1 MSLRDLD
8 IDIKLDVD
16 TRELLYANSAVEFF
30 KENINSIKDELDIQ
44 FNINDSDAMRE
55 IRELQNEI
63 QNLNRSNVDID
74 IRADYDQTLAQ
85 LRTIENRVNDLDHED
100 IFIDTDIRDATADIL
115 ALRQHLRLLEMQAG
129 RVDIDL
135 DTVGAHAQLALLQ
148 AQINGIRGPNL
159 GGASGGISSF
169 FSADSLDPR
178 GMAAGLLIKL
188 GAITALMPLLPAI
201 ASTANVAIGAVG
213 ALGVAIGT
221 LSMGALGL
229 VSALGIAGIGVMGF
243 SMIATSTIGA
253 LYEDNAK
260 LTAEQ
265 QRLKVQTD
273 KVVTSWNNLKTS
285 LQGVTFD
292 VVSTGA
298 KTINKLLKESTPFLK
313 NAGKGV
319 NELFTNLNKSLKGS
333 EMKDFFAMMRKDVK
347 PLTLNLG
354 NGLGNALKGVL
365 NVMVAIRP
373 LTKWVS
379 KGFEGMMGNFSKWT
393 EGLKTSK
400 AFKGTMQYVKDNM
413 PKLGS
418 GLGNMTLGIVDFF
431 RGFSGISTDGF
442 TWFQNKMQEFADWA
456 ANLDSN
462 EGFQEFLKDIKDNA
476 PTVGGILKD
485 LGSTIGSFWKM
496 MTDGE
501 GGDSALDKIRDITT
515 AVSDFANNPNVQK
528 IMNGGFKL
536 DFGQI
541 FGGIGDWFESGD
553 AIAAFDKA
561 FGSLGKTIRTKAK
574 DTLKDALKG
583 ATTGLELGKIK
594 LGDIVGD
601 VKLKF
606 SDITSKLPKLDFGS
620 MLKNFKLPSVKWGS
634 FIKKINW
641 ESIVKNVKWGS
652 FIKPIKWGSF
662 IKNISWRSFVKGL
675 SWTSFVKTFSWS
687 SFIKPIS
694 WSSFVKGLSWGSFVK
709 GLSWSSFVKGVNLS
723 SFIPEFSWPS
733 MGSIKSSIMSKVSGV
748 LPGFSSGLGR
758 VPQDMDATVHKDE
771 TILQAHNAELLR
783 KMGVLKGDGRNP
795 TLDMNAMNSGGTGTT
810 NTTTVTKNNAVAT
823 SQPVINVSVNVTGG
837 NTNGET
843 GNAVASAIESLFA
856 DFRDVF
862 PAEREI

>member
-1 MSLRDLD
+1 MRVVSIRDLD
-8 IDIKLDVD
+8 IDINLDVD
-16 TRELLYANSAVEFF
+16 ASELRRTN
-30 KENINSIKDELDIQ
+30 
-44 FNINDSDAMRE
+44 RE
-55 IRELQNEI
+55 IDDLVRSIQRIDDDIRIDAGLRDNDALEDLRRLRNEMRDI
-63 QNLNRSNVDID
+63 DRSNVDID
-74 IRADYDQTLAQ
+74 IHTDFANTLAQ
-85 LRTIENRVNDLDHED
+85 LEVLEAQVNELDGDD
-100 IFIDTDIRDATADIL
+100 IFINVDSRARTRDIL
-115 ALRQHLRLLEMQAG
+115 ALRAHLKALEQQAG
-129 RVDIDL
+129 DIDVDL
-135 DTVGAHAQLALLQ
+135 DTAGAHAQLALLQ
-148 AQINGIRGPNL
+148 THINGIRGPNL
-159 GGASGGISSF
+159 GGSSGGGFGKLLSF
-169 FSADSLDPR
+169 EGMDPR
-178 GMAAGLLIKL
+178 GMAAGLLAKVGI
-188 GAITALMPLLPAI
+188 ITALVPLLPAI

-213 ALGVAIGT
+213 ALGVAVGT

-229 VSALGIAGIGVMGF
+229 VSALGVAGIGVMGF
-243 SMIATSTIGA
+243 GMIAGSTIGA
-253 LYEDNAK
+253 LYEENAK

-273 KVVTSWNNLKTS
+273 GVVTSWNNLKTS

-292 VVSTGA
+292 AVSTGA
-298 KTINKLLKESTPFLK
+298 KTISKLLKESTPFLK

-319 NELFTNLNKSLKGS
+319 NELFSNLNKSLKGS
-333 EMKDFFAMMRKDVK
+333 EMKDFFSMMRKDVK

-373 LTKWVS
+373 LTRWVS

-442 TWFQNKMQEFADWA
+442 TWFQNKMQEFADWS

-462 EGFQEFLKDIKDNA
+462 TGFQEFLKDIKDNA

-496 MTDGE
+496 MTDDE
-501 GGDSALDKIRDITT
+501 GGDSALDKIRDITK
-515 AVSDFANNPNVQK
+515 AISDFANNPAVQK
-528 IMNGGFKL
+528 IMNGAFKL
-536 DFGQI
+536 DFGQA
-541 FGGIGDWFESGD
+541 FGGIGDWFKDGSG
-553 AIAAFDKA
+553 AAAFDSA

-574 DTLKDALKG
+574 DALKDALKG

-606 SDITSKLPKLDFGS
+606 SEIKSKLPKIDFGS
-620 MLKNFKLPSVKWGS
+620 MLKNFKLPKFNFKWPSLPKFNFKWPKLPS
-634 FIKKINW
+634 FKFPKLP
-641 ESIVKNVKWGS
+641 SFKFPKLPSFRFPRLPSFKFPKLPSFKFPSLPKFKWPS
-652 FIKPIKWGSF
+652 LPKFKWPSLP
-662 IKNISWRSFVKGL
+662 K
-675 SWTSFVKTFSWS
+675 
-687 SFIKPIS
+687 
-694 WSSFVKGLSWGSFVK
+694 
-709 GLSWSSFVKGVNLS
+709 
-723 SFIPEFSWPS
+723 FSWPS
-733 MGSIKSSIMSKVSGV
+733 FPRFSWPAFPKFSWPKMPK

-783 KMGVLKGDGRNP
+783 KMGILKGDGRNP

-810 NTTTVTKNNAVAT
+810 NTTTITKNNAVAT

-856 DFRDVF
+856 NFRDVF
-862 PAEREI
+862 PAEREV

>member
-1 MSLRDLD
+1 MSIRDLD
-8 IDIKLDVD
+8 IDINLDVD
-16 TRELLYANSAVEFF
+16 ASELRRTN
-30 KENINSIKDELDIQ
+30 
-44 FNINDSDAMRE
+44 RE
-55 IRELQNEI
+55 IDDLVRSI
-63 QNLNRSNVDID
+63 QRIDDDIRIDAGLRDNDALEDLRRLRDEMRDIDRSNVDID
-74 IRADYDQTLAQ
+74 IRTDYDQTLAQ
-85 LRTIENRVNDLDHED
+85 LRTIENRVNDLDRED

-148 AQINGIRGPNL
+148 AHINGIRGPNL

-169 FSADSLDPR
+169 FSVDSLDPR

-243 SMIATSTIGA
+243 GMIAGSTIGA

-292 VVSTGA
+292 TVSTGA
-298 KTINKLLKESTPFLK
+298 KTISKLLKESTPFLK

-319 NELFTNLNKSLKGS
+319 NELFANLNKSLKGS

-373 LTKWVS
+373 LTRWVS

-462 EGFQEFLKDIKDNA
+462 AGFQEFLKDIKDNA

-485 LGSTIGSFWKM
+485 LGSTISSFWKM

-515 AVSDFANNPNVQK
+515 AISDFANNPSVQK

-541 FGGIGDWFESGD
+541 FGGIGDWFKDGSG
-553 AIAAFDKA
+553 AAAFDKA

-574 DTLKDALKG
+574 DALKG
-583 ATTGLELGKIK
+583 ALEGIDIGKIK
-594 LGDIVGD
+594 FGEIVSDIKIKFGDI
-601 VKLKF
+601 K
-606 SDITSKLPKLDFGS
+606 SKLPKIDFGS
-620 MLKNFKLPSVKWGS
+620 TLKNLKLPKFNFKWPSLPKFNFKWPKLPSFKFPKLPSFKFPKLPSFRFPKLPSFKFPKLPSFKWPS
-634 FIKKINW
+634 LPKF
-641 ESIVKNVKWGS
+641 KWPS
-652 FIKPIKWGSF
+652 LPKFKWPSLP
-662 IKNISWRSFVKGL
+662 K
-675 SWTSFVKTFSWS
+675 
-687 SFIKPIS
+687 
-694 WSSFVKGLSWGSFVK
+694 
-709 GLSWSSFVKGVNLS
+709 
-723 SFIPEFSWPS
+723 FSWPS
-733 MGSIKSSIMSKVSGV
+733 FPRFSWPAFPKFSWPKMPK

-862 PAEREI
+862 PAEREV